1 LAIKPTHKRAFKLA
15 RTFIS
20 PYKKAVAGALAAL
33 IFTAGVTLGLGQ
45 GLRILVDQGLAT
57 QSPAMLSQSIGLF
70 FVLVI
75 ALAFGS
81 FARFYLVSWIGER
94 VIADIRKQVF
104 NHLIDLHP
112 GFMSR
117 IAAWRSSPGLP
128 RTRPCCNRLS
138 VPPFPLLCV
147 TA

>member
-1 LAIKPTHKRAFKLA
+1 VLWYSLTAPRRHWLISNRYSAVLSRNSKELIIKLTHKRAFKLA

-112 GFMSR
+112 
-117 IAAWRSSPGLP
+117 
-128 RTRPCCNRLS
+128 RL
-138 VPPFPLLCV
+138 L
-147 TA
+147 